1 MKIFKEYKYL
11 FILLGGL
18 FLFLFGSVF
27 GLIMAYIICGKG
39 MGMESFSKII
49 SYFGSYYSDAVL
61 ENGEV
66 ASQFVQNYFANNPQ
80 DLETAKYANILIQVF
95 AYIPLLIFFAIFLIR
110 DFIND
115 FIDFGKDT
123 KKNFLKILM
132 WFGILYAAS
141 YAIALVYELLN
152 ITGQSDNESLLTLM
166 MDSDAKIL
174 FLITIV
180 IIGPF
185 IEEVLYRKL
194 IFDTVE
200 KTFKLKPIFAIVISV
215 LIFALIH
222 VSDAENIIY
231 VFQYIAMAIPI
242 TLSYHLSKNNLFVSY
257 GVHVC
262 NNLLVAIGY
271 LIMFGI

>member
-49 SYFGSYYSDAVL
+49 SYFGSYYSDVVL

-141 YAIALVYELLN
+141 YAISIVYQILN

-185 IEEVLYRKL
+185 VEEVLYRKL

>member
-49 SYFGSYYSDAVL
+49 SYFGSYYSDVVL

-80 DLETAKYANILIQVF
+80 DLEIAKYANILIQVF

-141 YAIALVYELLN
+141 YAIALVYQILN

-185 IEEVLYRKL
+185 VEEVLYRKL

-215 LIFALIH
+215 LIFSLIH

>member
-141 YAIALVYELLN
+141 YAIALVYQILN

-185 IEEVLYRKL
+185 VEEVLYRKL

>member
-49 SYFGSYYSDAVL
+49 SYFGSYYSDVVL

-141 YAIALVYELLN
+141 YAIALVYQILD

-185 IEEVLYRKL
+185 VEEVLYRKL

-222 VSDAENIIY
+222 VSDPENIIY

-262 NNLLVAIGY
+262 NNLIVAIGY

>member
-18 FLFLFGSVF
+18 FLFLFGSLF

-49 SYFGSYYSDAVL
+49 SYFGSYYSDVVL

-141 YAIALVYELLN
+141 YAISIVYQILN

-185 IEEVLYRKL
+185 VEEVLYRKL

>member
-49 SYFGSYYSDAVL
+49 SYFGSYYSDVVL

-141 YAIALVYELLN
+141 YAIALVYQILD

-185 IEEVLYRKL
+185 VEEVLYRKL

-242 TLSYHLSKNNLFVSY
+242 TLSYHLTKNNLFVSY

-262 NNLLVAIGY
+262 NNLIVAIGY

>member
-49 SYFGSYYSDAVL
+49 SYFGSYYSDVVL

-123 KKNFLKILM
+123 KKNFLKILI

-141 YAIALVYELLN
+141 YAISIVYQILN

-185 IEEVLYRKL
+185 VEEVLYRKL

>member
-27 GLIMAYIICGKG
+27 GIIMAYIICGKG

-141 YAIALVYELLN
+141 YVIALVYELLN

>member
-27 GLIMAYIICGKG
+27 GIIMAYIICGKG

-141 YAIALVYELLN
+141 YAIALVYQILN

-185 IEEVLYRKL
+185 VEEVLYRKL

>member
-49 SYFGSYYSDAVL
+49 SYFGSYYSDVVL

-80 DLETAKYANILIQVF
+80 DLEIAKYANILIQVF

-141 YAIALVYELLN
+141 YAISIVYQILN

-185 IEEVLYRKL
+185 VEEVLYRKL

-200 KTFKLKPIFAIVISV
+200 KTFKLKPIFAIIISV

>member
-49 SYFGSYYSDAVL
+49 SYFGSYYSDVVL

-141 YAIALVYELLN
+141 YAIALVYQILN

-185 IEEVLYRKL
+185 VEEVLYRKL

-222 VSDAENIIY
+222 VADPENIIY

>member
-49 SYFGSYYSDAVL
+49 SYFGSYYSDVVL

-141 YAIALVYELLN
+141 YAIALVYQILD

-185 IEEVLYRKL
+185 VEEVLYRKL

-215 LIFALIH
+215 LIFSLIH

>member
-49 SYFGSYYSDAVL
+49 SYFGSYYSDVVL

-110 DFIND
+110 DFIYD

-141 YAIALVYELLN
+141 YAIALVYQILD

-185 IEEVLYRKL
+185 VEEVLYRKL

-222 VSDAENIIY
+222 VADPENIIY

>member
-49 SYFGSYYSDAVL
+49 SYFGSYYSDVVL

-141 YAIALVYELLN
+141 YAIALVYQILN

-185 IEEVLYRKL
+185 VEEVLYRKL

-215 LIFALIH
+215 LIFSLIH

>member
-49 SYFGSYYSDAVL
+49 SYFGSYYSDVVL

-141 YAIALVYELLN
+141 YAIALVYQILD

-185 IEEVLYRKL
+185 VEEVLYRKL

-231 VFQYIAMAIPI
+231 IFQYIAMAIPI
-242 TLSYHLSKNNLFVSY
+242 TLSYHLTKNNLFVSY

-262 NNLLVAIGY
+262 NNLIVAIGY

>member
-49 SYFGSYYSDAVL
+49 SYFGSYYSDVVL

-80 DLETAKYANILIQVF
+80 DLEIAKYANILIQVF

-141 YAIALVYELLN
+141 YAISIVYQILN

-185 IEEVLYRKL
+185 VEEVLYRKL

-262 NNLLVAIGY
+262 NNLIVAIGY

>member
-27 GLIMAYIICGKG
+27 GIIMAYIICGKG

-49 SYFGSYYSDAVL
+49 SYFGSYYSDVVL

-110 DFIND
+110 DFIYD

-141 YAIALVYELLN
+141 YAISIVYQILN

-185 IEEVLYRKL
+185 VEEVLYRKL

>member
-39 MGMESFSKII
+39 LGMESFSKII
-49 SYFGSYYSDAVL
+49 SYFGSYYSDVVL

-141 YAIALVYELLN
+141 YAISIVYQILN

-185 IEEVLYRKL
+185 VEEVLYRKL

>member
-49 SYFGSYYSDAVL
+49 SYFGSYYSDVVL

-141 YAIALVYELLN
+141 YAIALVYQILD

-185 IEEVLYRKL
+185 VEEVLYRKL

-242 TLSYHLSKNNLFVSY
+242 TLSYHLTKNNLFVSY

>member
-49 SYFGSYYSDAVL
+49 SYFGSYYSDVVL

-80 DLETAKYANILIQVF
+80 DLEIAKYANILIQVF

-141 YAIALVYELLN
+141 YAIALVYQILN

-185 IEEVLYRKL
+185 VEEVLYRKL

-222 VSDAENIIY
+222 VADPENIIY

>member
-49 SYFGSYYSDAVL
+49 SYFGSYYSDVVL

-110 DFIND
+110 DFI
-115 FIDFGKDT
+115 DFGKDT

-141 YAIALVYELLN
+141 YAIALVYQILN

-185 IEEVLYRKL
+185 VEEVLYRKL

-242 TLSYHLSKNNLFVSY
+242 TLSYHLTKNNLFVSY

-262 NNLLVAIGY
+262 NNLIVAIGY

>member
-49 SYFGSYYSDAVL
+49 SYFGSYYSDTVL

-141 YAIALVYELLN
+141 YAIALVYQILN

-185 IEEVLYRKL
+185 VEEVLYRKL

>member
-39 MGMESFSKII
+39 MGMGSFSKII
-49 SYFGSYYSDAVL
+49 SYFGSYYSDVVL

-141 YAIALVYELLN
+141 YAIALVYQILD

-185 IEEVLYRKL
+185 VEEVLYRKL

-242 TLSYHLSKNNLFVSY
+242 TLSYHLTKNNLFVSY

-262 NNLLVAIGY
+262 NNLIVAIGY

>member
-18 FLFLFGSVF
+18 FLFLFGSLF

-39 MGMESFSKII
+39 MGMGSFSKII
-49 SYFGSYYSDAVL
+49 SYFGSYYSDVVL

-141 YAIALVYELLN
+141 YAISIVYQILN

-185 IEEVLYRKL
+185 VEEVLYRKL

>member
-49 SYFGSYYSDAVL
+49 SYFGSYYSDVVL

-80 DLETAKYANILIQVF
+80 DLEIAKYANILIQVF

-141 YAIALVYELLN
+141 YAIALVYQILN

-185 IEEVLYRKL
+185 VEEVLYRKL

-215 LIFALIH
+215 LIFSLIH
-222 VSDAENIIY
+222 VSDAENIAFIAIIIANIIISVIVVSRLIFSLILRY
-231 VFQYIAMAIPI
+231 VSPTYP
-242 TLSYHLSKNNLFVSY
+242 SVS
-257 GVHVC
+257 GEST
-262 NNLLVAIGY
+262 
-271 LIMFGI
+271 F

>member
-49 SYFGSYYSDAVL
+49 SYFGSYYSDVVL

-141 YAIALVYELLN
+141 YAIALVYQILN

-185 IEEVLYRKL
+185 VEEVLYRKL

>member
-49 SYFGSYYSDAVL
+49 SYFGSYYSDVVL

-80 DLETAKYANILIQVF
+80 DLEIAKYANILIQVF

-141 YAIALVYELLN
+141 YAISIVYQILN

-185 IEEVLYRKL
+185 VEEVLYRKL

>member
-115 FIDFGKDT
+115 FIAFGKDT

>member
-49 SYFGSYYSDAVL
+49 SYFGSYYSDVVL

-80 DLETAKYANILIQVF
+80 DLEIAKYANILIQVF

-141 YAIALVYELLN
+141 YAIALVYQILN

-185 IEEVLYRKL
+185 VEEVLYRKL